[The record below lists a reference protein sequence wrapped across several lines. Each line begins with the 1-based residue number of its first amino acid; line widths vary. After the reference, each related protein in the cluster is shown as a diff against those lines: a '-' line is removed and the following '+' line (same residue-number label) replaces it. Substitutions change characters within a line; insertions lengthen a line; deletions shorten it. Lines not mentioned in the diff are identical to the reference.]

1 MKLQE
6 IMHNVQF
13 SLYRDNWDSIKDN
26 DILDITYNSS
36 NSKPGFI
43 FIALVGETVDGHN
56 YALDAY
62 NRGCRIFILQH
73 DLDELHDDCIKIIV
87 ENTRTTLSRISAN
100 FFRNPSKELTI
111 IGITGTKGKTT
122 VTNYISTVLNSAG
135 VNTGVIGTN
144 GTFYNGK
151 FEKTVNTT
159 PESYELHRLFRTMLD
174 EGVKAVTMEVSSGG
188 LMMHRVDDV
197 DFDIAIFSNLSED
210 HIGPKEHPS
219 FEHYLS
225 CKAKL
230 FTMCRYGIIN
240 CDDPYAN
247 EIIKNATC
255 HIDTFSI
262 NNESNL
268 HATDIEYSN
277 SLSSIGVD
285 FNVQTSKGK
294 TKFHICSPGTF
305 SIYNA
310 LAVIG
315 VCRRLG
321 IDSQTVVD
329 ALSDAKVDGRVQ
341 VLPALPYAT
350 IIIDYAH
357 NGMSLETILNTLKEY
372 KPNRILCLFGSVGG
386 RTVGRRKELG
396 DVAAKYCDI
405 SVLTSDNPDFE
416 DPLNIIKD
424 IEASFINTGAKY
436 IIEPDREKAIKKIIH
451 LAQEGDIV
459 LLAGKGHE
467 KYQLIKGERVP
478 FDEAKIATNAADEL
492 LTTKMLLQTSL

>member
-6 IMHNVQF
+6 IMKNVEF
-13 SLYRDNWDSIKDN
+13 NLPNIDWN
-26 DILDITYNSS
+26 DIRNNEILDLAYNSS
-36 NSKPGFI
+36 ICKPGFI

-62 NRGCRIFILQH
+62 NRGCRTFILQR
-73 DLDELHDDCIKIIV
+73 DLEELGDDCIKFIV
-87 ENTRTTLSRISAN
+87 ENSRTTLSRISSN
-100 FFRNPSKELTI
+100 FFGNPSKDLTI

-122 VTNYISTVLNSAG
+122 VTNYISTVLNNAG
-135 VNTGVIGTN
+135 LNTGVIGTN

-151 FEKTVNTT
+151 FEKTINTT
-159 PESYELHRLFRTMLD
+159 PESYELHRLFRIMLD
-174 EGVKAVTMEVSSGG
+174 EGVKAVAMEVSSGG

-197 DFDIAIFSNLSED
+197 DFDIGIFSNLSED
-210 HIGPKEHPS
+210 HIGPKEHPT

-240 CDDPYAN
+240 NDDTYASDV
-247 EIIKNATC
+247 IKNATC
-255 HIDTFSI
+255 NIDTFSI
-262 NNESNL
+262 NNDSDL
-268 HATDIEYSN
+268 KATDICYSN

-285 FNVQTSKGK
+285 FNILTSKGK

-321 IDSQTVVD
+321 IDSDTVVN
-329 ALSDAKVDGRVQ
+329 ALKNAKVDGRVQ
-341 VLPALPYAT
+341 VLPILPYAT
-350 IIIDYAH
+350 VIIDYAH
-357 NGMSLETILNTLKEY
+357 NGMSLETILKTLKEY

-424 IEASFINTGAKY
+424 IEASFVETGANY
-436 IIEPDREKAIKKIIH
+436 IIEPDRKEAIKKILY
-451 LAQEGDIV
+451 LAKEGDII

-467 KYQLIKGERVP
+467 KYQLIQGERVP
-478 FDEAKIATNAADEL
+478 FDESLIASNIANEI
-492 LTTKMLLQTSL
+492 LTTNKLLDTSL